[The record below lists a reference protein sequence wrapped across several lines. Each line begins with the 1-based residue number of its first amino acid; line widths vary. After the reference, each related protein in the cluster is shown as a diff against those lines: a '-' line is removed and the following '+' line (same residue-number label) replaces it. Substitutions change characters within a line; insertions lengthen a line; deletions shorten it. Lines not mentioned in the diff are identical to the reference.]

1 MNILLLQ
8 NYIIRINKTL
18 FRDVSEKR
26 NEKRF
31 YYTINS
37 TVLVKI
43 IQTLILILLTRN
55 DQNKYSLQSFER
67 LKIKNILPLITL
79 LKTWLFP
86 NLII

>member
-67 LKIKNILPLITL
+67 LKNILPLITL

>member
-1 MNILLLQ
+1 MHFLLLQ

-79 LKTWLFP
+79 LKT
-86 NLII
+86 

>member
-43 IQTLILILLTRN
+43 IQTL
-55 DQNKYSLQSFER
+55 SFNFNFINE
-67 LKIKNILPLITL
+67 K
-79 LKTWLFP
+79 
-86 NLII
+86 

>member
-79 LKTWLFP
+79 LKT
-86 NLII
+86 

>member
-1 MNILLLQ
+1 MHFLLLQ

-67 LKIKNILPLITL
+67 LKNILPLITL
-79 LKTWLFP
+79 LKT
-86 NLII
+86 

>member
-26 NEKRF
+26 NEKF

-43 IQTLILILLTRN
+43 IQTL
-55 DQNKYSLQSFER
+55 SFNFNFINE
-67 LKIKNILPLITL
+67 KWSK
-79 LKTWLFP
+79 
-86 NLII
+86 

>member
-67 LKIKNILPLITL
+67 LKNILPLITL
-79 LKTWLFP
+79 LKT
-86 NLII
+86 